1 MPQVPHLFW
10 CHRLPDTKW
19 QCSWWCFCNF
29 ERLIFNILDH
39 KLTEKLMHFFHF
51 YLVHFYSYL
60 EHKTNNWV
68 RSKINFLVCPQK
80 PLLVTVKRWILA
92 WFGHVTHC
100 YSLSETILQGTL
112 EGGRHHSWQRKCWMD
127 NIKEWIFLPMPE
139 LLTRASSRKDGK
151 RFAAESSVMTP
162 SMTQLV
168 EGLKWTIDRA
178 MILECSLLRCA
189 HTTLWGWER

>member
-1 MPQVPHLFW
+1 
-10 CHRLPDTKW
+10 
-19 QCSWWCFCNF
+19 
-29 ERLIFNILDH
+29 
-39 KLTEKLMHFFHF
+39 MHFFHF

-112 EGGRHHSWQRKCWMD
+112 EGGRHCGWQRKCLTN
-127 NIKEWIFLPMPE
+127 NIKEWTPLALHMPE
-139 LLTRASSRKDGK
+139 LLTRAFCRKK
-151 RFAAESSVMTP
+151 LERISAESFLMPPHKQISQG
-162 SMTQLV
+162 TQLSSTSCKR
-168 EGLKWTIDRA
+168 EI
-178 MILECSLLRCA
+178 
-189 HTTLWGWER
+189 HN